1 MDLIEN
7 IISNIATKHFGDYR
21 VRNGEV
27 VAELCPFCGGGE
39 NSDRGTFAIN
49 IKTGAYNCKR
59 GGCEKKGTLQDLCS
73 FLGEEDSVVNIPHTF
88 IKKNKEYTKPNIE
101 LKPLTEEIVTYFY
114 RRRIS
119 EETLKEFGVASDA
132 NGNIVFP
139 FYRDGDLTFVK
150 FRKPKKYTK
159 EDGPKEWQMANTE
172 PILFGMD
179 KVSYNKPLVITE
191 GECFPGE
198 AEVLTPNGWVR
209 LDEYN
214 NEPVLAVDENF
225 KGAFETPYAYVK
237 KKYCGD
243 MVTRSVNN
251 TYYSQTTSNHNIVTT
266 HETPNRHI
274 KIVSKYKACEK
285 LPTRDFI
292 PRTSVVNGKGINL
305 TNDQIALYLAVSAD
319 CTIDIRKTTRHCRF
333 GVKKERKYLR
343 MKNLLDN
350 LGIEYFDNPKTSN
363 GYYYIGF
370 RTPDWIESKELP
382 MSWAYDATYAQRMFI
397 LDEMVH
403 WDGNNVKERSQIEYN
418 SCNKNNAVLMQ
429 TLAHTCGYVA
439 SLKTRRNESEKHN
452 TCYVVPIY
460 LKKKYTSCQG
470 INNDNHKWTTEY
482 SGNVYCV
489 SVSTGMIL
497 VRQHECI
504 TVTGNCDALSIYEA
518 GYHNVVSVP
527 SGCDNMA
534 FLDTCKKWLDKFS
547 NFIIFGDND
556 EPGRRM
562 VCNLVEELGKDRCL
576 IPQEYPAFMWNGK
589 DYNRACKDANEILV
603 LYGAETL
610 LNCVN
615 SCELAPIEGVL
626 NLSDVAFVDPTTIP
640 RIYSKIPS
648 LDNLIG
654 GFAEGSLTIV
664 SGKRGNGK
672 STFSG
677 PVALNAIQAGNS
689 VCAYSGELSASQ
701 FLEWI
706 MCQAVEEHY
715 LTVSTDPNTGK
726 HFPVVPYDIQ
736 QRIRKW
742 LNNKFYLF
750 DNTANHGKKET
761 DAVLEVFK
769 TCARRYGCKLF
780 IVDNL
785 MSILRSA
792 DDNENKAQANFTAEL
807 KAFAVKY
814 KVAVITIAHP
824 RKTKQGETFQNDDI
838 SGSSAISN
846 LADTVLNIERDEVG
860 LNIRVAKNRNFGT
873 LGVVPCSFNKVNRR
887 ISERLFGD
895 TMVYGWDHDGAEIPD
910 VQAISYEE
918 FQPAAPEG
926 LMTCGSPF

>member
-27 VAELCPFCGGGE
+27 VAELCPYCGGGE
-39 NSDRGTFAIN
+39 NRDRGTFAIN

-119 EETLKEFGVASDA
+119 EETLKEFEVSSDEH
-132 NGNIVFP
+132 GNIVFP
-139 FYRDGDLTFVK
+139 FYRDNVLTYVK
-150 FRKPKKYTK
+150 FRKPKKHTK

-179 KVSYNKPLVITE
+179 KVAYNKPLVITE
-191 GECFPGE
+191 GE
-198 AEVLTPNGWVR
+198 
-209 LDEYN
+209 
-214 NEPVLAVDENF
+214 
-225 KGAFETPYAYVK
+225 
-237 KKYCGD
+237 
-243 MVTRSVNN
+243 
-251 TYYSQTTSNHNIVTT
+251 I
-266 HETPNRHI
+266 
-274 KIVSKYKACEK
+274 
-285 LPTRDFI
+285 
-292 PRTSVVNGKGINL
+292 
-305 TNDQIALYLAVSAD
+305 
-319 CTIDIRKTTRHCRF
+319 
-333 GVKKERKYLR
+333 
-343 MKNLLDN
+343 
-350 LGIEYFDNPKTSN
+350 
-363 GYYYIGF
+363 
-370 RTPDWIESKELP
+370 
-382 MSWAYDATYAQRMFI
+382 
-397 LDEMVH
+397 
-403 WDGNNVKERSQIEYN
+403 
-418 SCNKNNAVLMQ
+418 
-429 TLAHTCGYVA
+429 
-439 SLKTRRNESEKHN
+439 
-452 TCYVVPIY
+452 
-460 LKKKYTSCQG
+460 
-470 INNDNHKWTTEY
+470 
-482 SGNVYCV
+482 
-489 SVSTGMIL
+489 
-497 VRQHECI
+497 
-504 TVTGNCDALSIYEA
+504 DALSIYEA

-664 SGKRGNGK
+664 SGRRGEGK

-677 PVALNAIQAGNS
+677 PVALNAIQQGEN

-706 MCQAVEEHY
+706 MSQAVEEHY

-761 DAVLEVFK
+761 DAVLEAFK
-769 TCARRYGCKLF
+769 MCARRYGCKLF

-785 MSILRSA
+785 LSLLRSTS
-792 DDNENKAQANFTAEL
+792 DNENKAQADFTAEL

-814 KVAVITIAHP
+814 NVAVIM
-824 RKTKQGETFQNDDI
+824 
-838 SGSSAISN
+838 
-846 LADTVLNIERDEVG
+846 
-860 LNIRVAKNRNFGT
+860 VA
-873 LGVVPCSFNKVNRR
+873 
-887 ISERLFGD
+887 
-895 TMVYGWDHDGAEIPD
+895 
-910 VQAISYEE
+910 
-918 FQPAAPEG
+918 
-926 LMTCGSPF
+926 